1 MSLNHKVNINRHG
14 IGGDWKPLGFL
25 AVVAGGTVF
34 GKCTWKEE
42 SAEAFSIPKTAVK
55 PYEVESRNN
64 EKTIYRSL
72 TISVTTTGTTGFDH
86 SINNKQPRFPMLTS
100 DQGPT
105 EEVANTI
112 VYKKFRVTLWEFG
125 AGRLDSGQSTAP
137 LQPIGTPADGLSTTY
152 LYRVMT
158 SIPSTSE
165 LNDDGSPVFTTFVST
180 ATRTIVASASG
191 WIEKFGTT
199 NTIQCNFLNSEGGEC
214 FDATRS
220 NTGVPTPIVLGVE
233 PSITSTP
240 ANVPAFSTTLPLTQ
254 ISSPIVSPTSTSSS
268 ITPTVPPKSSTTREI
283 IIGVTIAGSFVLC
296 ALVILMIW
304 VLRRQRRS
312 LPVSNTKNV
321 DGLLEPFPYTAN
333 ATVTRG
339 IFHLY
344 PQVGPSASDK
354 TSTVI
359 PPSKMLHSLEVSKG
373 CTRMAS
379 FLAASTLGHFEHGYD
394 SKHRE
399 VAAVAAPSSEV
410 EVKKVL
416 KRLMREEEKLLPRGR
431 KGMMMISGGGF

>member
-1 MSLNHKVNINRHG
+1 ML
-14 IGGDWKPLGFL
+14 FL
-25 AVVAGGTVF
+25 FLISTILLAESF
-34 GKCTWKEE
+34 G
-42 SAEAFSIPKTAVK
+42 
-55 PYEVESRNN
+55 
-64 EKTIYRSL
+64 
-72 TISVTTTGTTGFDH
+72 
-86 SINNKQPRFPMLTS
+86 QTS
-100 DQGPT
+100 SQ
-105 EEVANTI
+105 NTS
-112 VYKKFRVTLWEFG
+112 VTLWEFG

-304 VLRRQRRS
+304 VLRRRRRS

-359 PPSKMLHSLEVSKG
+359 PPSKGAQEWLHSLQQAPSDTSSTG
-373 CTRMAS
+373 MI
-379 FLAASTLGHFEHGYD
+379 ASTG
-394 SKHRE
+394 
-399 VAAVAAPSSEV
+399 
-410 EVKKVL
+410 
-416 KRLMREEEKLLPRGR
+416 KLPP
-431 KGMMMISGGGF
+431 

>member
-1 MSLNHKVNINRHG
+1 ML
-14 IGGDWKPLGFL
+14 FL
-25 AVVAGGTVF
+25 FLISTILLAKSF
-34 GKCTWKEE
+34 GQ
-42 SAEAFSIPKTAVK
+42 SS
-55 PYEVESRNN
+55 SQN
-64 EKTIYRSL
+64 
-72 TISVTTTGTTGFDH
+72 
-86 SINNKQPRFPMLTS
+86 TS
-100 DQGPT
+100 
-105 EEVANTI
+105 
-112 VYKKFRVTLWEFG
+112 VTLWEFG

-137 LQPIGTPADGLSTTY
+137 LQPIGIPADGLSTTY

-158 SIPSTSE
+158 SIPSTS
-165 LNDDGSPVFTTFVST
+165 NDDGSPVFTTFVST

-254 ISSPIVSPTSTSSS
+254 IPSPIVSPTSTSSS
-268 ITPTVPPKSSTTREI
+268 ITPVVPPKSSTTREI

-296 ALVILMIW
+296 ALVISMIW

-359 PPSKMLHSLEVSKG
+359 PPSKGAQEWLHPLQQ
-373 CTRMAS
+373 
-379 FLAASTLGHFEHGYD
+379 
-394 SKHRE
+394 
-399 VAAVAAPSSEV
+399 APSDTSSTG
-410 EVKKVL
+410 
-416 KRLMREEEKLLPRGR
+416 MIAGTGKLPP
-431 KGMMMISGGGF
+431 